1 MLRRI
6 IYLLLVTVLLGGFG
20 GLIAFYAF
28 DFKPK
33 FLQTIIMSAP
43 KPTETVSAE
52 PAREDKWQPQ
62 ITAVGTLISVNG
74 IDVTPELAGI
84 VKEIYFDSGQ
94 YVEKGTKLAVLDSST
109 EEADLKNFQAQLTN
123 AEATLDRDT
132 KIATK
137 GFLAQAEL
145 DAAQSRRDVLV
156 AGIDRIN
163 ATIAQKAVYA
173 PWAGRLGF
181 RKVDIGKYVAPGQ
194 AIVWIQSVDPIY
206 LDFPVPEDQFG
217 LVSNGQKVEAIL
229 PAYPGEVYAGEVV
242 SSDAKMSEGSRAIT
256 IRARLDNPD
265 HKLLPGMYAAV
276 TVLTGGLESV
286 VTVPQTAVTYSLYGN
301 SVYVVVPAKQQDAN
315 AKEKQL
321 EVERRFVKAGEVRDG
336 RVKIAEGV
344 KPGEQIVIAGQN
356 KIQPGT
362 KVRIDNSVALIEPED
377 KTME

>member
-6 IYLLLVTVLLGGFG
+6 IYFLLVAILLGGFG

-33 FLQTIIMSAP
+33 FLQTMIMSAP

-62 ITAVGTLISVNG
+62 ITAVGSLISVNG
-74 IDVTPELAGI
+74 IDVTPQVAGI
-84 VKEIYFDSGQ
+84 VEEIYFDSGQ
-94 YVEKGTKLAVLDSST
+94 YVEKGTKLAVLDSDT
-109 EEADLKNFQAQLTN
+109 EAADLRNFQAQLAN
-123 AEATLDRDT
+123 AEAILERDK
-132 KIATK
+132 KILSK
-137 GFLAQAEL
+137 GFLSQADL
-145 DAAQSRRDVLV
+145 DAAQSQRDALAASIERVKAL
-156 AGIDRIN
+156 
-163 ATIAQKAVYA
+163 IAQKTIYA

-181 RKVDIGKYVAPGQ
+181 RQVDVGKYVAPGQ
-194 AIVWIQSVDPIY
+194 AIVWLQSVDPIY
-206 LDFPVPEDQFG
+206 ADFPVPEDQYG
-217 LVSNGQKVEAIL
+217 LIKEGQKVEAAL
-229 PAYPGEVYAGEVV
+229 RAYPGQVYTGEII
-242 SSDAKMSEGSRAIT
+242 SSDARMSEGSRAIT
-256 IRARLDNPD
+256 IRAKLDNLD

-276 TVLTGGLESV
+276 TVLTGGVEPV
-286 VTVPQTAVTYSLYGN
+286 VTIPQTAVTYSLYGN

-362 KVRIDNSVALIEPED
+362 KVRIDNSVALIEPEN